1 MFCIYLKEVDVQCKG
16 SAKGFKQTEVFITSP
31 DVIGTC
37 TNQSKKEKHSE
48 VQARVVTK
56 RAIFLI
62 SCLSETL
69 YSCQEE
75 KESLCL
81 G

>member
-1 MFCIYLKEVDVQCKG
+1 MFCIYLKKVDVQCKG
-16 SAKGFKQTEVFITSP
+16 STKGFKQTEAFITSL

-37 TNQSKKEKHSE
+37 TNQSKKEKLSE
-48 VQARVVTK
+48 VQARVAAK
-56 RAIFLI
+56 SAIFLI
-62 SCLSETL
+62 SCPSETL

-75 KESLCL
+75 KESLRL

>member
-31 DVIGTC
+31 DVIGIC

-62 SCLSETL
+62 SCPSETL

>member
-62 SCLSETL
+62 SCPSETL

-81 G
+81 E